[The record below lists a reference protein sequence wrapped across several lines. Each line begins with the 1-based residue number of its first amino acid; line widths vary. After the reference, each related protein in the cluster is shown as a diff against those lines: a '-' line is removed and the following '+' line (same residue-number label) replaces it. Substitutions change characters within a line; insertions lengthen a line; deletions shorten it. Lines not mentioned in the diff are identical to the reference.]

1 MLKGQCVMK
10 IMNYPLISEYI
21 EAIKFSEDNFAQLKH
36 LRPVLDNDG
45 QPVMTSG
52 NFAVVFKMK
61 DTETGKFYAVK
72 CFIKEQEGRA
82 ESYRLI
88 EEELKDIKS
97 PYLVSFRYMDKEFY
111 VDNKQSD
118 ETEFPVLLMDWVEG
132 QTLDK
137 YIQENLD
144 NKYALET
151 LFNHFNVLAQWL
163 ILQPFAHG
171 DLKPDNIIIR
181 DIRGYCSIAL
191 VDYDGM
197 YVPSMKCQKARE
209 LGSPD
214 FRHPQRTENDFDRH
228 IDDFSL
234 VSILLSLKSLSV
246 NPQLL
251 EEFGA
256 TDRLLL
262 SKSDYLNIYNCTFIR
277 NITQLKDSDIS
288 SYISLLS
295 LLISRESFLNIVNN
309 QISINWKAPICD
321 KAIVSRIY
329 KQKSFGKDKPFACVV
344 FKRFGGGDQEYEGIY
359 NLQMIYS
366 NECTKNGVFDH
377 DSAYKLLANELCV
390 GTIEDINLYDIP
402 ICRISKYSIVRDKSL
417 CKNISSIPVAIYS
430 DVEKA
435 TELAKRKLSNKI
447 KNGDWIIPIDE
458 TK

>member
-1 MLKGQCVMK
+1 
-10 IMNYPLISEYI
+10 MNYPLISEYI
-21 EAIKFSEDNFAQLKH
+21 EAIKAADDNFDQLKH
-36 LRPVLDNDG
+36 LRPVIGDDG
-45 QPVMTSG
+45 EPIMTSG
-52 NFAVVFKMK
+52 NFAVVFKME
-61 DTETGKFYAVK
+61 DPQSGKFYAVK
-72 CFIKEQEGRA
+72 CFTKEQEGRA
-82 ESYRLI
+82 EAYKLI
-88 EEELKDIKS
+88 AEELAKVDS
-97 PYLVSFRYMDKEFY
+97 PYILSVSYLEKELF
-111 VDNKQSD
+111 VDTGQTA

-132 QTLDK
+132 KTLDK
-137 YIQENLD
+137 YIHENLD
-144 NKYALET
+144 NKYVLET
-151 LFNHFNVLAQWL
+151 LFNQFNVLAQWL

-181 DIRGYCSIAL
+181 DIRGYYSIAL

-197 YVPSMKCQKARE
+197 YVPSMKGQKARE

-251 EEFGA
+251 EKFGA

-262 SKSDYLNIYNCTFIR
+262 SKSDYLNTYNCTFIR
-277 NITQLKDSDIS
+277 NITQLKDPDIS

-295 LLISRESFLNIVNN
+295 LLISRESFLNIDNN

-344 FKRFGGGDQEYEGIY
+344 FKRFGGGDQEYECIY

-366 NECTKNGVFDH
+366 NECAKNGVFDYNR
-377 DSAYKLLANELCV
+377 AYKLLANELCI

-402 ICRISKYSIVRDKSL
+402 ICRISKYCTVRDKSL
-417 CKNISSIPVAIYS
+417 CKDISSIPVAIYA

-435 TELAKRKLSNKI
+435 TEWAKRRFSNKI

>member
-1 MLKGQCVMK
+1 
-10 IMNYPLISEYI
+10 MNYPLISEYI
-21 EAIKFSEDNFAQLKH
+21 EAIKSSEDNFDELSY
-36 LRPVLDNDG
+36 LIPVLNDDG
-45 QPVMTSG
+45 MPVMSVG
-52 NFAVVFKMK
+52 GFSVVFKMK
-61 DTETGKFYAVK
+61 DKRDGKFYAVK
-72 CFIKEQEGRA
+72 CFTKEQDERA
-82 ESYRLI
+82 EAYKLI
-88 EEELKDIKS
+88 AEELAKVDS
-97 PYLVSFRYMDKEFY
+97 PYILSVSYLDKELF
-111 VDNKQSD
+111 VDTGQTA

-151 LFNHFNVLAQWL
+151 LFNQFNVLAQWL

-181 DIRGYCSIAL
+181 NIRGYCSIAL

-197 YVPSMKCQKARE
+197 FVPSMKGQKARE

-251 EEFGA
+251 EKFGA

-262 SKSDYLNIYNCTFIR
+262 SKSDYLNIYNCTFIK
-277 NITQLKDSDIS
+277 NITQLKDPDIS

-295 LLISRESFLNIVNN
+295 LLISRESFLNIDNN

-344 FKRFGGGDQEYEGIY
+344 FKRFGGGDQEYECIY

-366 NECTKNGVFDH
+366 NECTKNGVFDY
-377 DSAYKLLANELCV
+377 DSAYKLLANELCI

-402 ICRISKYSIVRDKSL
+402 IYRISKYSTVRDKSS
-417 CKNISSIPVAIYS
+417 CKDVSSIPVAIYA

-435 TELAKRKLSNKI
+435 TEWAKRRFLNKI